1 MREEIY
7 QTAVTSGRLSAKAI
21 SDVAIAAVVSTYRL
35 LRTGTLAAP
44 LQGGT
49 LAAEI
54 MVSCFS

>member
-35 LRTGTLAAP
+35 LWTGTSATPLKDGYFAAK
-44 LQGGT
+44 
-49 LAAEI
+49 I